1 VKSTLLLFVLIATLC
16 ISFHR
21 GFSQNDFV
29 DSAVVS
35 TSVPRPI
42 QLEKVHSPNKATLF
56 SAVVPGLGQIY
67 NKKYW
72 KLPIVYGA
80 IGVPLYFALSN
91 QKEFNRYKTAYGLR
105 IDGDDTTIDEF
116 DGVLTA
122 ESINST
128 LEFHQRSK
136 DLLYILTGLFY
147 VFNIVD
153 AAVDAHL
160 FYFPK
165 DDNLSFKLQPDLQMT
180 NNYQWSKGFKLVIK
194 L

>member
-1 VKSTLLLFVLIATLC
+1 VKSTLLLLVVIATLC
-16 ISFHR
+16 TTVNR
-21 GFSQNDFV
+21 GFSQSDFV
-29 DSAVVS
+29 DSALVS
-35 TSVPRPI
+35 TSVPLPI
-42 QLEKVHSPNKATLF
+42 QLEKTHSPTKATLL
-56 SAVVPGLGQIY
+56 STVIPGLGQTY

-72 KLPIVYGA
+72 KLPIVYGS
-80 IGVPLYFALSN
+80 IGVPLYYALSN
-91 QKEFNRYKTAYGLR
+91 QKEFKRYKTAYGLR

-116 DGVLTA
+116 DGVLTE

-136 DLLYILTGLFY
+136 DLLFILTGVFY

-180 NNYQWSKGFKLVIK
+180 NNYQLSKGFKLVIK